1 VRDPVSH
8 VTPPA
13 LSILPL
19 SPGSATPE
27 ARDSNGG
34 GRVLPLL
41 PHEKRDGGFLA
52 HPKPLLPH
60 EKRDGGFLAHPKPDL
75 MYSLPTSPRKDATA
89 IATHCLFTG
98 CRSLCH
104 PVLIPWSGQTSR
116 DAKRG
121 TNESSDRIRG
131 PGPGGF
137 NIETREASPS
147 VPGGPGVE
155 ALAQGDS
162 RAISL
167 PRGNSRGD
175 TSCFRG

>member
-13 LSILPL
+13 LSILPR

-34 GRVLPLL
+34 GRVL
-41 PHEKRDGGFLA
+41 
-52 HPKPLLPH
+52 PLLPH